1 MVKAWQAC
9 DRAAREAGCG
19 PLQPEVWEIGLAD
32 GSVLALCRSH
42 DDARAYRPDGRQVAV
57 WTLEEVAAMID
68 GQHFIQSVKRTFP
81 GASVL
86 AARATIADPL
96 RAVDAI
102 DPLGD
107 PLPF

>member
-1 MVKAWQAC
+1 
-9 DRAAREAGCG
+9 
-19 PLQPEVWEIGLAD
+19 
-32 GSVLALCRSH
+32 
-42 DDARAYRPDGRQVAV
+42 V

-68 GQHFIQSVKRTFP
+68 GQHFIQSVKREWP

-96 RAVDAI
+96 RSVDAL

-107 PLPF
+107 PIPF